1 MLTFDPDERITIDEA
16 IQHDFFH
23 DLHCPDDEPTSH
35 PVAAFDFDFEK
46 YDLKIDEIKNEIK
59 LGEMWTG
66 GAKGLDDPIAML
78 N

>member
-1 MLTFDPDERITIDEA
+1 MANTCTKRFGPKDDDGFAILTEKGKLRMINDPTIA
-16 IQHDFFH
+16 
-23 DLHCPDDEPTSH
+23 
-35 PVAAFDFDFEK
+35 
-46 YDLKIDEIKNEIK
+46 DEIKNEIK